1 MRTQALKSMRVIQAI
16 PFGPPENLCLSERS
30 VPEPKAYEVLIKVI
44 AAGVNGADLRQREG
58 KYPVPNGAP
67 DLMGLEISGTIVKLG
82 SDCSRFKIGEKVCSL
97 LNGGGYAEYAV
108 VPEGQCMPIPTRV
121 SPIGAA
127 GLPEVF
133 CTVWTNLVDRGSLSK
148 NDKVLIHGGTSG
160 IGFAAIRLAKLRGA
174 KVFSTARTVEKCT
187 AIRRFGADRAI
198 NYSEEDFWEVC
209 HSETGGEGVDIIVD
223 IIGGNYLPKEV
234 ELLAPGGRLLILNL
248 QGGEKAEVDF
258 SHVHGKH
265 LTITGSRLRPRSIGE
280 KAAICRQVEKEIWPL
295 FESGDIIP
303 ETHKVFPFSE
313 AAQAHQIMEA
323 SSHIGKIILTP

>member
-1 MRTQALKSMRVIQAI
+1 MRVIQAI
-16 PFGPPENLCLSERS
+16 PFGPPENLCLSKRS

-44 AAGVNGADLRQREG
+44 ASGVNGADLRQREG
-58 KYPVPNGAP
+58 RYPVPYGAP
-67 DLMGLEISGTIVKLG
+67 DIMGLEISGTIVKLG
-82 SDCSRFKIGEKVCSL
+82 SDCSRFKTGEKVCSL

-108 VPEGQCMPIPTRV
+108 VPEGQCMPIPDRV
-121 SPIGAA
+121 SPIDAA

-133 CTVWTNLVDRGSLSK
+133 CSVWTNLLDRGSLSK

-198 NYSEEDFWEVC
+198 NYLEENVWEVC
-209 HSETGGEGVDIIVD
+209 HLETGGEGVDIILD
-223 IIGGNYLPKEV
+223 TIGGNYLPKEV
-234 ELLAPGGRLLILNL
+234 ELLAPGGRLLIVNL
-248 QGGEKAEVDF
+248 QGGKKAEIDF
-258 SHVHGKH
+258 SHVHGKN
-265 LTITGSRLRPRSIGE
+265 LTITGSRLRPRSIEE